1 MTSNSQSKPRRSQS
15 VGLKLDESHSSALAA
30 VNSYC
35 IASDW
40 YCQQS
45 NQCRLMRA
53 DGRRVKLAILSKAFR
68 ARELACTSPAS
79 EYQRER
85 REKKERKKENAQK
98 VEFELKIESESKPAH
113 SVNCVLF
120 QQRIW
125 SEVKLKEEKGGR
137 Q

>member
-79 EYQRER
+79 VYQRKR
-85 REKKERKKENAQK
+85 REKKERKKERKKENA
-98 VEFELKIESESKPAH
+98 SESKPAH

-125 SEVKLKEEKGGR
+125 SGEKEQRERKKGAGNK
-137 Q
+137 